1 MNTSK
6 ENHQADQRALLLMHE
21 IEDGTPLSQREIA
34 SRLGIALGLVNA
46 YLKTLAHKGFIQ
58 IKAYPRNRYAY
69 LLTPEG
75 FAEKSR
81 LAYLQVTHFHRLFRT
96 ARQDSA
102 AIFSRLR
109 DQGVSKLAFCG
120 VDEFTEIAYLSLCD
134 TELNLVAIY
143 DNRQA
148 GLNFFGRTVQA
159 LHKEVLELDTPIVI
173 TSLYHANAYR
183 QEILGHGIPATSI
196 YGPIFGTEQHE

>member
-6 ENHQADQRALLLMHE
+6 ENHQDDPRALLLMHE
-21 IEDGTPLSQREIA
+21 LEDGSPLSQREIA
-34 SRLGIALGLVNA
+34 GRLGIALGLVNA

-81 LAYLQVTHFHRLFRT
+81 LAYQHVTQFHHLFRT

-102 AIFSRLR
+102 AIFSCLR
-109 DQGVSKLAFCG
+109 NQGIRNLAFCG

-134 TELNLVAIY
+134 TGLDLVAIY

-148 GLNFFGRTVQA
+148 GVNFFGRTVQS
-159 LHKEVLELDTPIVI
+159 LQNEIRELNVPIVI
-173 TSLYHANAYR
+173 TSLHHAETYH
-183 QEILGHGIPATSI
+183 QELLGLGIPATAI
-196 YGPIFGTEQHE
+196 YGPIFGTQ